1 MPRQKIIAVD
11 DSPSLL
17 LSPEL
22 LEKLG
27 VSIGDELDL
36 SVEGRTL
43 IIRPTDETR
52 RRARMDAAMKEL
64 MIRRRKVYERLAE
77 GAR

>member
-17 LSPEL
+17 LTPEL
-22 LEKLG
+22 LEKPG

-36 SVEGRTL
+36 TVEGRTL
-43 IIRPTDETR
+43 IIRPTDETE
-52 RRARMDAAMKEL
+52 RRARMDGAMKEL
-64 MIRRRKVYERLAE
+64 MKRRRKVYGRLAE
-77 GAR
+77 GAQ